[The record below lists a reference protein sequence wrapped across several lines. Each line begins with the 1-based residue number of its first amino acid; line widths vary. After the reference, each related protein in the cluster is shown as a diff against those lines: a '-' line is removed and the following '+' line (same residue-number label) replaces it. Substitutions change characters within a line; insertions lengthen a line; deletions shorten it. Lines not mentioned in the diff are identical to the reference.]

1 MKKSLD
7 GDQAMSAILKYLLQ
21 ILGLAFFYGILF
33 YTTLHLWV
41 PVFNGA
47 FSKVTYTMFKDN
59 NIAMLLAIYVLFSY
73 FANNF
78 MLKLYEQGKIK
89 QLLFSLLAD
98 VLVLALG
105 ILLSLLYNNH
115 AIKSRVGS
123 IDDTYNIYIIMALLI
138 VKEIIAAGILS
149 KKAPVKSLKSK

>member
-7 GDQAMSAILKYLLQ
+7 GDQAMSAVLKYLLQ
-21 ILGLAFFYGILF
+21 ILGLAFFYGILL
-33 YTTLHLWV
+33 YTTLHVWV
-41 PVFNGA
+41 PIFNGA
-47 FSKVTYTMFKDN
+47 FSKVSYTMFKEN
-59 NIAMLLAIYVLFSY
+59 NIPTLLAIYVLFSY

-78 MLKLYEQGKIK
+78 MLKLYEQGKTK

-98 VLVLALG
+98 LLVLALG
-105 ILLSLLYNNH
+105 ILLSLLYNNN

-138 VKEIIAAGILS
+138 AKEFIAAWILS
-149 KKAPVKSLKSK
+149 KQEPVKPVKSR

>member
-1 MKKSLD
+1 MKKSLN
-7 GDQAMSAILKYLLQ
+7 GDQATSVILKYLLQ
-21 ILGLAFFYGILF
+21 LIGLAFFYGILL
-33 YTTLHLWV
+33 YTTLHVWV
-41 PVFNGA
+41 PIFNGA

-59 NIAMLLAIYVLFSY
+59 NIPILLAIYTLFSY

-78 MLKLYEQGKIK
+78 MLKLYEQGKTK

-98 VLVLALG
+98 LLVLALG
-105 ILLSLLYNNH
+105 ILLTLLYNNH
-115 AIKSRVGS
+115 AIKSRIGS

-149 KKAPVKSLKSK
+149 KKAPVKSLNSR